1 MTNFV
6 RDIETNVV
14 EYSNGE
20 GSFVDAGAD
29 HFTIDAASAE
39 WNLPNPGWDKAS
51 REGISI
57 EIELPEGFVVGTSKL
72 VGTEGNYS
80 IELS

>member
-1 MTNFV
+1 MINFV
-6 RDIETNVV
+6 RSIDTNVV
-14 EYSNGE
+14 EYANGV
-20 GSFVDAGAD
+20 GSFVDAGEE
-29 HFTIDAASAE
+29 HFTIDAATPE
-39 WNLPNPGWDKAS
+39 WGLPNPGWDKGS